1 VLELEDG
8 VQSLTWKAAPANV
21 IFAQDG
27 TLLASQNSDGIVI
40 RDLESDR
47 IVSHLSLG
55 KLATEAIPGEYLTA
69 SFYDGHSKFAALHS
83 FLGNLVSWD
92 IESGTSTW
100 QGDPNQFTAY
110 SYSVSPAFSPD
121 GNYLVYGGNKA
132 LEIWNVVNAEPY
144 TGAAQIARTD
154 EMSMRLAFSP
164 DASLMALATGKRILV
179 YRFPELSEIIADISI
194 EESTMGL
201 NFVMEADGTPR
212 YLIILDSNGNTR
224 IWDWNRRTQLG
235 ETMSGSIQVVGT
247 NTQDRSTVYLDS
259 SGKLIRFAWGQ
270 DQQSW
275 RDQLCPV
282 VQRNFT
288 KDEWALYFPGMNYP
302 EPENL
307 TCPGYPSELQAIIR
321 TGN

>member
-1 VLELEDG
+1 
-8 VQSLTWKAAPANV
+8 V
-21 IFAQDG
+21 ISAQDG
-27 TLLASQNSDGIVI
+27 TMLASQNSDGIII

-55 KLATEAIPGEYLTA
+55 EFATEAIPEEYLSA

-92 IESGTSTW
+92 IESGTSTV
-100 QGDPNQFTAY
+100 QGDPGQFIAY
-110 SYSVSPAFSPD
+110 SYSLSPAFSPD
-121 GNYLVYGGNKA
+121 GN
-132 LEIWNVVNAEPY
+132 EIWDVVNAELY
-144 TGAAQIARTD
+144 TGAAQIARSD
-154 EMSMRLAFSP
+154 DVNMMLAFSP
-164 DASLMALATGKRILV
+164 DASLMALATGKRIVV
-179 YRFPELSEIIADISI
+179 YRFPELSEIVADISV
-194 EESTMGL
+194 EETTLGL

-212 YLIILDSNGNTR
+212 YLIILDSNGSTR
-224 IWDWNRRTQLG
+224 IWDWNRSTQLG
-235 ETMSGSIQVVGT
+235 ETMSGSIHVVGT
-247 NTQDRSTVYLDS
+247 NTRDRSTIYMDS
-259 SGKLIRFAWGQ
+259 SGKLIRFPWDQ

-288 KDEWALYFPGMNYP
+288 QDEWALYFPGIHYP

-307 TCPGYPSELQAIIR
+307 TCPGYPSELQTLTR